1 MIKCKSLATSMEN
14 IFKKLYG
21 DVVGHDLANPSKYH
35 LDWSI
40 DVPCEHPFRYILSTE
55 NFESVRD

>member
-1 MIKCKSLATSMEN
+1 MEN